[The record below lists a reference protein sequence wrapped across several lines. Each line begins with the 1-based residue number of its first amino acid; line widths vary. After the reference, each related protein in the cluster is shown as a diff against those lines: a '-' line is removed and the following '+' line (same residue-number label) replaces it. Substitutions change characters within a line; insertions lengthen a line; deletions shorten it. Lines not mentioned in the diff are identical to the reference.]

1 MKLSYLLFLSFLLI
15 PFHAHA
21 MDSDG
26 NYDPPDGTTVA
37 YTPPASGK

>member
-1 MKLSYLLFLSFLLI
+1 MKLSYILFLSFLLI

-26 NYDPPDGTTVA
+26 DYDSPGGLPGA
-37 YTPPASGK
+37 YTTPSSGK